1 MRVAI
6 YFTPPADHRLTT
18 AATLWLGRDAFTGR
32 PMPTPPDATV
42 GVGTITAEPR
52 RYGFHAT
59 MKAPFRLPRDRTLAE
74 LDRVLA
80 AFCACIAPIKAMQ
93 LKIERLGSFFAL
105 TPASRDAAV
114 VALAASV
121 VERFEPFRAPPEA
134 DELARRT
141 AAGLNAAQQRNLAR
155 WGYPYVFDEFR
166 FHMTLTGPIAPVQRD
181 AVLGVLQE
189 RFGALLADPIEID
202 ALALFVQAGSRADF
216 LVHARHPLQGRA

>member
-6 YFTPPADHRLTT
+6 YYTPPADHPLTR
-18 AATLWLGRDAFTGR
+18 AAALWLGRDAFTGQ
-32 PMPTPPDATV
+32 PLLTPPADAIDV
-42 GVGTITAEPR
+42 SSVTAEPR

-59 MKAPFRLPRDRTLAE
+59 MKAPFRLPRDRNLAE
-74 LDRVLA
+74 LEAVLA
-80 AFCACIAPIKAMQ
+80 AFCAPIAPIGAMQ

-105 TPASRDAAV
+105 TPALSDGPVA
-114 VALAASV
+114 ALAASA
-121 VERFEPFRAPPEA
+121 VERFEPFRAPLEP

-141 AAGLNAAQQRNLAR
+141 ASGLNAAQQCNLEQ

-202 ALALFVQAGSRADF
+202 ALALFAQAGSGADF

>member
-6 YFTPPADHRLTT
+6 YYTPPADHPLTE
-18 AATLWLGRDAFTGR
+18 AVALWLGRDAFTGQ
-32 PMPTPPDATV
+32 PIPTPPADAIDV
-42 GVGTITAEPR
+42 SSVTAEPR

-59 MKAPFRLPRDRTLAE
+59 MKAPFRLPNDRTLAE
-74 LDRVLA
+74 LDRMLA
-80 AFCACIAPIKAMQ
+80 EFCTCIAPIKAMQ

-105 TPASRDAAV
+105 TPASSDAAV
-114 VALAASV
+114 ATLAASV
-121 VERFEPFRAPPEA
+121 VERFEPFRAPLDP

-141 AAGLNAAQQRNLAR
+141 VAGLNPAQQRNLEQ

-181 AVLGVLQE
+181 AVVGVLQD

-202 ALALFVQAGSRADF
+202 ALALFVQAGSGADF
-216 LVHARHPLQGRA
+216 LVHTRHPLQGRA

>member
-6 YFTPPADHRLTT
+6 YYTPPADHPLIK
-18 AATLWLGRDAFTGR
+18 AAALWLGRDAFAGQ

-42 GVGTITAEPR
+42 DVGTITAEPR

-59 MKAPFRLPRDRTLAE
+59 MKAPFRLPRDRSLAE

-80 AFCACIAPIKAMQ
+80 TFCAAIAPIHAMKLQ
-93 LKIERLGSFFAL
+93 IERLGSFFAL
-105 TPASRDAAV
+105 TPASSDGAV
-114 VALAASV
+114 AALAASV
-121 VERFEPFRAPPEA
+121 VERFEPFRAPPEPK
-134 DELARRT
+134 ELARRT
-141 AAGLNAAQQRNLAR
+141 AAGLNAAQQRNLER

-189 RFGALLADPIEID
+189 RFGALLADPIELD
-202 ALALFVQAGSRADF
+202 ALALFVQSGSGADF